1 MGVGGRLGA
10 GWGQT
15 QRPAPKTRSVAAV
28 RVHCERRRSD
38 TKGPRPKF
46 PHNEQQARAIPAGE
60 VQPHPAN
67 DETRTEPPG
76 AVQPR
81 SLERSGRAARD
92 DSNKKN
98 LCVTRCGAG
107 LFSSPTKGTRDR
119 AGHNA
124 AELLGATVDGGR
136 RKRPDRT
143 GGTGT
148 GAALSLG
155 AWNPK
160 ARGLKIRRLNGE
172 KRTRWRIAD
181 KIKPAAAVKS
191 TN

>member
-28 RVHCERRRSD
+28 HLQSERRRSD
-38 TKGPRPKF
+38 TEGPRPKF

-81 SLERSGRAARD
+81 HRHRSGRAARD
-92 DSNKKN
+92 DSNKKEFVCN
-98 LCVTRCGAG
+98 TLRSRLIFKPDNRNARPGG
-107 LFSSPTKGTRDR
+107 PQRRRIPGRDS
-119 AGHNA
+119 
-124 AELLGATVDGGR
+124 GR
-136 RKRPDRT
+136 GP
-143 GGTGT
+143 
-148 GAALSLG
+148 
-155 AWNPK
+155 PK
-160 ARGLKIRRLNGE
+160 AARQDRRNVNRRGVEPGRMEPEGPRLENTPIEWREADAAG
-172 KRTRWRIAD
+172 KLRT
-181 KIKPAAAVKS
+181 
-191 TN
+191 T

>member
-15 QRPAPKTRSVAAV
+15 QRPAPKTRSVNAV
-28 RVHCERRRSD
+28 HLRSERRRSD
-38 TKGPRPKF
+38 TEGPRPKF

-67 DETRTEPPG
+67 DSTRTEPPG

-81 SLERSGRAARD
+81 QRHRSGRAARD
-92 DSNKKN
+92 DSKKN
-98 LCVTRCGAG
+98 LCVTRCEAG
-107 LFSSPTKGTRDR
+107 LFSSPTTGTSDR
-119 AGHNA
+119 AAHNA
-124 AELLGATVDGGR
+124 AENLGAIVDRGR

-160 ARGLKIRRLNGE
+160 ARGLKICRLNG
-172 KRTRWRIAD
+172 
-181 KIKPAAAVKS
+181 
-191 TN
+191 